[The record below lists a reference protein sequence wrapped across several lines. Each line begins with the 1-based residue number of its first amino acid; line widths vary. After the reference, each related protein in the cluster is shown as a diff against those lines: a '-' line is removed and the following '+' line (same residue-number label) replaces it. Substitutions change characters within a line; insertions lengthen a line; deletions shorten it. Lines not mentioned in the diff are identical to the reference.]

1 MDVQTGEEREQALC
15 VDECHPLDLSTD
27 ELWQL
32 QEQHSTLQA
41 VREAAQGTGSTVGRG
56 FFVRDGLIYQRYVPP
71 DGDIK
76 EAVDQLVLP
85 TQCRETVLEV
95 ARSIS
100 LAGHLGKAVV
110 TQCCE
115 TVLEVAHSISLAG
128 EFIEKI
134 LL

>member
-1 MDVQTGEEREQALC
+1 M
-15 VDECHPLDLSTD
+15 
-27 ELWQL
+27 
-32 QEQHSTLQA
+32 QA